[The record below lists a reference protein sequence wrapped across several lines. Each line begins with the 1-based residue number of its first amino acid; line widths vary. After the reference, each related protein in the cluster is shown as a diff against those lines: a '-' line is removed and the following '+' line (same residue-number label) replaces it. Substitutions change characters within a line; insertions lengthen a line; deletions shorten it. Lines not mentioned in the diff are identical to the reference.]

1 MRSTLRA
8 LFGLALFFLLWEA
21 VPQLGLL
28 TPILLPPPSSLPA
41 AFLRELNSG
50 ALPAA
55 LSNSL
60 SHYAIGLTIG
70 VVLGLS
76 VGVLAGLFKP
86 FDESLSWVV
95 RVLRPIPGLAWV
107 PFAIIWFGVSTA
119 GAIFIIA
126 IGVFWIEFF
135 AALAAV
141 QGVERD
147 QIELARAFGFGNW
160 RQRLIKVVLP
170 AATPGILAGIRTS
183 LGQAW
188 MAVVAAELFGVPG
201 LGQRMMQ
208 ASSLLATDLV
218 LVYML
223 TIAAMYGLTDVVFN
237 RVSRTLLA
245 YRA

>member
-1 MRSTLRA
+1 MRPTLRA

-21 VPQLGLL
+21 VPRLGLL
-28 TPILLPPPSSLPA
+28 APILLPPPSSLPA
-41 AFLRELNSG
+41 ALMRELNSG
-50 ALPAA
+50 ALLAA
-55 LSNSL
+55 LRNSL
-60 SHYAIGLTIG
+60 SHYAIGLTVG
-70 VVLGLS
+70 VLLGLV

-86 FDESLSWVV
+86 LDESLSWVV

-141 QGVERD
+141 QGVDRD

-160 RQRLIKVVLP
+160 RQRLVKVVLP

-237 RVSRTLLA
+237 RVSRALLA

>member
-8 LFGLALFFLLWEA
+8 LFGLALFFLVWEA
-21 VPQLGLL
+21 VPQLGLIR
-28 TPILLPPPSSLPA
+28 PILLPPPSSLPA
-41 AFLRELNSG
+41 AFLREFQSG
-50 ALPAA
+50 ALPTA
-55 LSNSL
+55 LMSSL
-60 SHYAIGLTIG
+60 SHYAIGLTLG
-70 VVLGLS
+70 VVLGLAI
-76 VGVLAGLFKP
+76 GVLAGLFKP
-86 FDESLSWVV
+86 LDESLSWVV

-107 PFAIIWFGVSTA
+107 PFAIIWFGVSTG

-147 QIELARAFGFGNW
+147 QIELARAFGFTNW
-160 RQRLIKVVLP
+160 RQRLVKVVLP
-170 AATPGILAGIRTS
+170 AATPGILAGLRTS

-223 TIAAMYGLTDVVFN
+223 TIAAMYGLTDIVFN
-237 RVSRTLLA
+237 RVSRSLLA